1 MADAETKKTKKS
13 TKTGGE
19 KAKLSKTKKATARKT
34 KTVKTKKVKPRDEEV
49 QQQEV
54 VEEKPQVEKVVT
66 ARRKRISERARAKS
80 QAPTEAVSEEA
91 PEHVDSM
98 KLTELDAAEYDDSE
112 YQEMMDMYD
121 NTIQDIKEGEI
132 VAGNVIG
139 VTREDIIVDVGF
151 KSEGIIPIGEFTGE
165 VNIKVGDEIEVFLE
179 AIEDQNGQLVLSKQ
193 KADFMRVWDKIRESH
208 DAGELVP
215 GVIKRRIKG
224 GVVVDIMGVDA
235 FLPGSQIA
243 LRQVPD
249 FDALIGET
257 MDVKIIKLN
266 KSRRNIVVSRR
277 VVLEEERERMRAQLL
292 EEIELGQVRKGVV
305 KNITDF
311 GVFIDLGGVDGLLHI
326 TDMSWGRM
334 RHPSE
339 MVQLGDELDV
349 KILDYDEKTS
359 RISLGLKQLTPYPWE
374 NIEEKY
380 PIGKVVKGKVVSI
393 TDYGAFVEL
402 EKGIEGLI
410 HISEMSWT
418 QHIKHPSKIMNLGD
432 EVEAKVLSVDKEN
445 EKISLGIKQMEPDPW
460 TTIHEKYPVGSLVK
474 GKVRNLTA
482 FGAFVEIEEGVDG
495 LVHISDMSWTKR
507 IQHPSEIMK
516 KGDHIEVKV
525 LRIDT
530 DNRRVS
536 LGIKQLKEDPWP
548 EYAKK
553 YGVGNEVLGKVIRV
567 IDRGLVVEL
576 DGEVEGFV
584 PTNQLGKENMDKPAE
599 TFNEGMQ
606 IPLKVIEFDRPGRK
620 IVLSLTAYFEKR
632 DREEYE
638 KFLSEHAT
646 QSVSMGDAFDD
657 STKAEIGGGEEKPGD
672 TTPDSAADA
681 AAGDKPDTADV
692 APEAKAEED
701 KPETPVDTHE
711 AEKAEVEGKSDDK
724 PSATESEEVVGDKE
738 SDQAV
743 TPEAKAEEDKPE
755 TPADT
760 HEADKPEKEKA
771 EDEEKPGDTTP
782 DSTADAAAG
791 EQPKTDDVAPES
803 KAEEEPSSEEKKKD
817 ED

>member
-1 MADAETKKTKKS
+1 MADAETKKTNES
-13 TKTGGE
+13 EQTGGE
-19 KAKLSKTKKATARKT
+19 TVKLSKTKQASGKKT
-34 KTVKTKKVKPRDEEV
+34 KTTKTKIVKKSQNEET
-49 QQQEV
+49 EV
-54 VEEKPQVEKVVT
+54 RKVEEQAEIRRVET
-66 ARRKRISERARAKS
+66 SRRKRISERAKARES
-80 QAPTEAVSEEA
+80 APV
-91 PEHVDSM
+91 PEPPPTVDPM

-112 YQEMMDMYD
+112 YQQMMEMYEG
-121 NTIQDIKEGEI
+121 TIQDIKEGEI
-132 VAGNVIG
+132 VTGTVIG
-139 VTREDIIVDVGF
+139 VTRDDVIVDVGF
-151 KSEGIIPIGEFTGE
+151 KSEGIIPMGEFTGE
-165 VNIKVGDEIEVFLE
+165 VNIKVGDQIDVYLE
-179 AIEDQNGQLVLSKQ
+179 AVEDQNGQLVLSKQ
-193 KADFMRVWDKIRESH
+193 KADFMRVWDRIRDAH
-208 DAGELVP
+208 DAGDLVP
-215 GVIKRRIKG
+215 GTIKRRIKG
-224 GVVVDIMGVDA
+224 GVVVDVMGVDA

-249 FDALIGET
+249 FDALIGED

-277 VVLEEERERMRAQLL
+277 VVLEEQRERMRSQLL
-292 EEIELGQVRKGVV
+292 EEIQVGQVREGVV

-339 MVQLGDELDV
+339 MVQLGDNLEV

-374 NIEEKY
+374 DIEEKY
-380 PIGKVVKGKVVSI
+380 PIGKVVKGRVVSI

-418 QHIKHPSKIMNLGD
+418 QHIKHPSKIMNVGD
-432 EVEAKVLSVDKEN
+432 TVEAKVLSVDKDN

-460 TTIHEKYPVGSLVK
+460 TTIHEKYPVGSIVA

-516 KGDHIEVKV
+516 KGDTIDVKV

-530 DNRRVS
+530 ENRRVS

-553 YGVGNEVLGKVIRV
+553 YGVGNEVLGAVMRV

-576 DGEVEGFV
+576 DDEVEGFV
-584 PTNQLGKENMDKPAE
+584 PTNQLGKEGMEKPDQM
-599 TFNEGMQ
+599 FNEGDK

-620 IVLSLTAYFEKR
+620 IVLSVTAYFEKR

-638 KFLSEHAT
+638 NFISEHAT
-646 QSVSMGDAFDD
+646 QSVSMGEAVGETPITAGEDVER
-657 STKAEIGGGEEKPGD
+657 KLEEAEAQVETIE
-672 TTPDSAADA
+672 
-681 AAGDKPDTADV
+681 TA
-692 APEAKAEED
+692 PAEEAAE
-701 KPETPVDTHE
+701 ETPSETETE
-711 AEKAEVEGKSDDK
+711 AAEV
-724 PSATESEEVVGDKE
+724 PSEPAAS
-738 SDQAV
+738 
-743 TPEAKAEEDKPE
+743 AEE
-755 TPADT
+755 TPAEDT
-760 HEADKPEKEKA
+760 AADSN
-771 EDEEKPGDTTP
+771 EE
-782 DSTADAAAG
+782 
-791 EQPKTDDVAPES
+791 PKTGE
-803 KAEEEPSSEEKKKD
+803 
-817 ED
+817 